1 MVAVDEIDPAD
12 LPIAVATEN
21 GTDPRM
27 TGARRS
33 HRAQP
38 KRARR
43 SSRHRWPI
51 VTTSL
56 VVLLAVIIGGGY
68 IAWRW
73 SQDQYY
79 VGANSKGEVVIYRG
93 VNQRI
98 AGIDLSKPYHLTGI
112 QLAQVPAPYQ
122 QTVKATD
129 AASSLGDA
137 RAIVA
142 NVQSAVTSCLQQ
154 YTQLRDWVTK
164 ENAYLAAQA
173 RAKLA
178 KQAKQAKKP
187 APSVPPN
194 PGQQPPKAAAMC
206 PPSTA
211 FGIAASDLVSAPGHS

>member
-1 MVAVDEIDPAD
+1 M
-12 LPIAVATEN
+12 
-21 GTDPRM
+21 
-27 TGARRS
+27 
-33 HRAQP
+33 
-38 KRARR
+38 
-43 SSRHRWPI
+43 
-51 VTTSL
+51 TTSL

-79 VGANSKGEVVIYRG
+79 VGADSKGEVVIYRG

-98 AGIDLSKPYHLTGI
+98 AGIDLSKPYQQTGI

-129 AASSLGDA
+129 AASSLGNA
-137 RAIVA
+137 QAIVA
-142 NVQSAVTSCLQQ
+142 NVRSAVTACLQQ
-154 YTQLRDWVTK
+154 YTQLKDWVTK

-178 KQAKQAKKP
+178 RQAKKP
-187 APSVPPN
+187 APSIPPN
-194 PGQQPPKAAAMC
+194 PGPQPPKAAAMC

-211 FGIAASDLVSAPGHS
+211 FGIAASALVSAPGHS